1 MKKLVLFAAAFAA
14 AAALQ
19 AAQLDWS
26 LTSKAVTTQSGANG
40 TGITAY
46 LMGFESA
53 AAADTYYASL
63 KDGSVT
69 LATATGA
76 ALDSAVTSTGKN
88 WGSISKTTTS
98 PSLVEGAVGYY
109 ALLFTEKVGEQD
121 YFMLSGSAS
130 GQAYDPAGEIETEGQ
145 AVKFDAGAF
154 GAAGSRSGWTAV
166 SGGGGDVPEPTSGLL
181 LLVGG
186 AMLALRRKQK

>member
-1 MKKLVLFAAAFAA
+1 MKNLVLFAAAFAA
-14 AAALQ
+14 TAALQ

-26 LTSKAVTTQSGANG
+26 LAGKTVKTQSGANG

-76 ALDSAVTSTGKN
+76 AIDSATTSSGKV
-88 WGSISKTTTS
+88 WGSVTKTATS
-98 PSLVEGAVGYY
+98 PSLTEGAVGYY
-109 ALLFTEKVGEQD
+109 ALLFTEKVGDQD
-121 YFMLSGSAS
+121 YFMLSGAAS
-130 GQAYDPAGEIETEGQ
+130 GQAYDPAGTIETEGK
-145 AVKFDAGAF
+145 AASFDGSMF